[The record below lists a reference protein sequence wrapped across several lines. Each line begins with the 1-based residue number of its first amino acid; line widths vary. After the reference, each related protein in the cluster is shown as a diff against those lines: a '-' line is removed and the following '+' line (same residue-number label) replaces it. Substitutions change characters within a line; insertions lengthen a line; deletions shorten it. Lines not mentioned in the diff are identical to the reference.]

1 MTGPRRPTTAVGVT
15 GLLLVLFAVS
25 FGTNVPSP
33 LLLRYRADLG
43 LSGTEL
49 TAIFGIYAAGLLPA
63 LAFAGPASDRF
74 GRRAVVGP
82 FVVLSGLASLLFIP
96 AAGSVALLYAGRFLQ
111 GAVSGAV
118 FSVGS
123 AWVADLSP
131 RADVA
136 ARKATIALTM
146 GFALGPLTGGLMG
159 QWAPAPTTSPYVVH
173 VALVAAGLALLWRI
187 PDISPRRADGPVV
200 NVGIPRGA
208 GRAFALFAVPAAAC
222 VFTFPSLSI
231 TVLPLELQDTMEG
244 FAVAVAGVIAALTM
258 TSGVLVQPLP
268 RRVGAVRSAWFG
280 PVLGAAGLGL
290 AILSDVLDAWP
301 VLLPAAVLLGAA
313 YGLSLIGGLT
323 ATERLAAP
331 TARGA
336 LTGSFYAVAYLGF
349 GTPILVQSS
358 AGGGDAHAPL
368 AAVAGFGLLL
378 AWLLAGPGRRAL
390 AAAPTV
396 DHHPPPTPET
406 GRP

>member
-1 MTGPRRPTTAVGVT
+1 MTDTDRATRTSTPTVA
-15 GLLLVLFAVS
+15 LLVVLFAVA

-63 LAFAGPASDRF
+63 LFLAGPASDRV
-74 GRRAVVGP
+74 GRRRVVTP

-96 AAGSVALLYAGRFLQ
+96 AASSIPLLYVGRFLQ

-123 AWVADLSP
+123 AWVTDISP
-131 RADVA
+131 RPDVA
-136 ARKATIALTM
+136 ARHATIALSL
-146 GFALGPLTGGLMG
+146 GFGLGPLTGGLGG
-159 QWAPAPTTSPYVVH
+159 QWAPAPTVTPYLVH
-173 VALVAAGLALLWRI
+173 VLLILVGLVLLPRL
-187 PDISPRRADGPVV
+187 PDPAPRRERGPVLDL
-200 NVGIPRGA
+200 GIPAGA
-208 GRAFALFAVPAAAC
+208 GRAFTWFIVPAALC

-244 FAVAVAGVIAALTM
+244 FDVAVAGVVAALTM
-258 TSGVLVQPLP
+258 VAGVLVQPLP
-268 RRVGAVRSAWFG
+268 RRVGPVRSAWLG
-280 PVLGAAGLGL
+280 PALGAVGLGL
-290 AILSDVLDAWP
+290 AVLSDLLDAWP

-323 ATERLAAP
+323 ATERIASP

-336 LTGSFYAVAYLGF
+336 LTSSFYAVAYLGF
-349 GTPILVQSS
+349 GTPVLVQS
-358 AGGGDAHAPL
+358 AVPDGGDAHVPL
-368 AAVAGFGLLL
+368 AAVAVFGVVL
-378 AWLLAGPGRRAL
+378 AAILAGPGRRVL
-390 AAAPTV
+390 AATPTV
-396 DHHPPPTPET
+396 HGH
-406 GRP
+406 